1 MRIMLIHSH
10 LTISKNRHII
20 CEVQEFFQDWH
31 VLLGEMPSGPP
42 FGREQR
48 KEYLSR
54 QIKLKN
60 MARPATRQQL
70 ISAAT
75 DNFDKLTAF
84 IASMTKE
91 ELDTPFDFSADT
103 KKKEAHW
110 KRDKNLRDVIM
121 HLVSWQDLL
130 LKWVESNMN
139 GTETQF
145 LLPGYTWKTY
155 GDMNILFWEKCQ
167 DIALDDA
174 MNRLNYN
181 HRRILDLAESFT
193 DKELFT
199 KAHYTW
205 TGTTSL
211 GSYFISTTS
220 AHYDWALKKL
230 KAHRKNIKR

>member
-1 MRIMLIHSH
+1 
-10 LTISKNRHII
+10 
-20 CEVQEFFQDWH
+20 
-31 VLLGEMPSGPP
+31 
-42 FGREQR
+42 
-48 KEYLSR
+48 
-54 QIKLKN
+54 
-60 MARPATRQQL
+60 MARPATKQQL

-84 IASMTKE
+84 IASMTKV
-91 ELDTPFDFSADT
+91 ELDTPFDFSADI

-130 LKWVESNMN
+130 LKWVEGNMN
-139 GTETQF
+139 GTDTQF
-145 LLPGYTWKTY
+145 LLHGYTWKTY

-167 DIALDDA
+167 DIDIDDA

-230 KAHRKNIKR
+230 KAHRKNIQR

>member
-1 MRIMLIHSH
+1 
-10 LTISKNRHII
+10 
-20 CEVQEFFQDWH
+20 
-31 VLLGEMPSGPP
+31 
-42 FGREQR
+42 
-48 KEYLSR
+48 
-54 QIKLKN
+54 

-91 ELDTPFDFSADT
+91 ELDTPFDFSVDT

-145 LLPGYTWKTY
+145 LLPGYT
-155 GDMNILFWEKCQ
+155 
-167 DIALDDA
+167 
-174 MNRLNYN
+174 
-181 HRRILDLAESFT
+181 
-193 DKELFT
+193 
-199 KAHYTW
+199 
-205 TGTTSL
+205 
-211 GSYFISTTS
+211 
-220 AHYDWALKKL
+220 
-230 KAHRKNIKR
+230 